1 MKRACDTAASK
12 YELQLFPS
20 TTERKRIVKTLIS
33 AVAVALSL
41 GATVAHADVQA
52 SFPDGYVIVT
62 DGNYA
67 PVSAEVLA
75 SLPKPSFIDYV
86 ELSAEELTS
95 EVATSV
101 SSTSVS
107 TADFPQP
114 SFIAG

>member
-1 MKRACDTAASK
+1 M
-12 YELQLFPS
+12 
-20 TTERKRIVKTLIS
+20 KTLIS

-52 SFPDGYVIVT
+52 SFPDGYAIVT
-62 DGNYA
+62 EANYA

-86 ELSAEELTS
+86 EVTGAEE
-95 EVATSV
+95 ATSQGSTTL
-101 SSTSVS
+101 SSV
-107 TADFPQP
+107 DFPQP

>member
-1 MKRACDTAASK
+1 M
-12 YELQLFPS
+12 
-20 TTERKRIVKTLIS
+20 KTLIS

-52 SFPDGYVIVT
+52 SFPDGYTIVT

-86 ELSAEELTS
+86 EMSAEE
-95 EVATSV
+95 ATSQG
-101 SSTSVS
+101 STTLS
-107 TADFPQP
+107 TVEFPQP